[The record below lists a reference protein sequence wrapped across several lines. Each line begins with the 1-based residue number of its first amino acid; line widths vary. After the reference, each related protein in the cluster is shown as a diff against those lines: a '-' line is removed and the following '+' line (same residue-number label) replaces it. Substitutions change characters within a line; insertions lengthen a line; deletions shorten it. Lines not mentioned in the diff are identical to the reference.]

1 MRFVVG
7 LLLLAACDQLFG
19 IDQVPVQ
26 DASADTSDA
35 GQECIGGVLF
45 DVCYDPATA
54 PMTLPASRAIDT
66 TTNAQCTQVRGGT
79 PPLCIIIAQ
88 QVDIEDSLRIV
99 GPDPVAIV
107 STGDLMIGSAG
118 IIDVSSMGG
127 GIPSPGA
134 GADTGACTTLDGE
147 AQGTIDN
154 RAGGGPGGSFG
165 GMGGAGGAGPSKI
178 AGGQPAPLD
187 ESTLHGGCP
196 GGLGGA
202 RSGSAQARGGH
213 GGGAVYVVAK
223 GTIHITGRI
232 SANAE
237 RGYGGNTASPAD
249 FPGGGGGG
257 AGGMI
262 VIDADMVVVDAGAAL
277 VANGGGGG
285 GGANGTMQGRD
296 GTDGASTGAIG
307 GTGGGSGTS
316 IGGDGGTGSQRT
328 RSDGNPGGP
337 GGTTQGGGGGGGGAA
352 GFIRIRAPHGKT
364 INATNVSPPES

>member
-1 MRFVVG
+1 VRLVVG

-19 IDQVPVQ
+19 IDPVPAH
-26 DASADTSDA
+26 DASVDTTDA
-35 GQECIGGVLF
+35 GEECIGGVLF
-45 DVCYDPATA
+45 QICYDPATVPA
-54 PMTLPASRAIDT
+54 MLPASRAIDT
-66 TTNAQCTQVRGGT
+66 TTNAQCTQVRDGT
-79 PPLCIIIAQ
+79 PPVCIIIAQ

-107 STGDLMIGSAG
+107 STGDLVIGSAG
-118 IIDVSSMGG
+118 IIDVSSQGG

-134 GADTGACTTLDGE
+134 GADTGACTTMAGE

-154 RAGGGPGGSFG
+154 RAGGGAGGSFG
-165 GMGGAGGAGPSKI
+165 GMGGPGGSGPSKV
-178 AGGQPAPLD
+178 ANGQPAPLD

-196 GGLGGA
+196 GGAGGA
-202 RSGSAQARGGH
+202 RNGSAQARGGD

-223 GTIHITGRI
+223 GTIHIAGRI

-237 RGYGGNTASPAD
+237 RGYGGNTTSPAD

-262 VIDADMVVVDAGAAL
+262 VLDADVIVVDAGAAL

-285 GGANGTMQGRD
+285 GGANGTQQGRD
-296 GTDGASTGAIG
+296 GTDGASTGAPG
-307 GTGGGSGTS
+307 GSGGGGGTS
-316 IGGDGGTGSQRT
+316 IGGDGGAGSSRN
-328 RSDGNPGGP
+328 RNDGSPGGS
-337 GGTTQGGGGGGGGAA
+337 GGSTQGGGGGGGGGA

-364 INATNVSPPES
+364 INATNVSPPDS